1 MSRKIGNKGL
11 SLIELIVAI
20 AIMAILVGVIA
31 PQMVKYIERAKQVKI
46 EKETSEFI
54 RAAQIALVDVT
65 AQGKAPEENDA
76 VNNLTESSSP
86 YYKGG
91 TGYGNLT
98 NYTVKN
104 GVSINPKT
112 GMPYS
117 NATFADEFFGLLGIV
132 YGKGV
137 WNNGKSSIPISG
149 KEPKQNPSGSL
160 SKECVFQVFYDIA
173 GNVVVEYSREGY
185 FVRMENSL
193 LVESV
198 KIKNEAEKHFTSWGG
213 KKQ

>member
-1 MSRKIGNKGL
+1 MESQIMSKKLDNKGL

-31 PQMVKYIERAKQVKI
+31 PQMFKYIERAKQVKV
-46 EKETSEFI
+46 EKEASEFV

-65 AQGKAPEENDA
+65 AQGKAPEESDA
-76 VNNLTESSSP
+76 VNNLTVNTSP

-98 NYTVKN
+98 NWTVKN
-104 GVSINPKT
+104 GVVA
-112 GMPYS
+112 GAS
-117 NATFADEFFGLLGIV
+117 NAPFADEFFGLLGIA
-132 YGKGV
+132 YGKGE
-137 WNNGKSSIPISG
+137 WNTGKSSIPISEN
-149 KEPKQNPSGSL
+149 EPKLNPAGSL
-160 SKECVFQVFYDIA
+160 TKECIFQIFYDIG

-198 KIKNEAEKHFTSWGG
+198 KIKNDKEKHFTSWGG
-213 KKQ
+213 KKK